1 MIKDISKLKDK
12 SLSFIK
18 EFINNC
24 TIEEK
29 IDTHY
34 VIIEITSKQNIT
46 IKKASGKII
55 DRVDMILNNIW
66 GDIITDWNYIKLLN
80 QDFFSKHVGYN
91 ISLFY
96 FPSSKPFSD
105 SSSSSKLLEVD
116 PFPEPFSDS
125 LSESD
130 PMLLVPFPLPLGVS
144 FPDFREKDFRF

>member
-96 FPSSKPFSD
+96 FPSSKP
-105 SSSSSKLLEVD
+105 LLTEYKPNIKYTQVI
-116 PFPEPFSDS
+116 FFYF
-125 LSESD
+125 LSNF
-130 PMLLVPFPLPLGVS
+130 LC
-144 FPDFREKDFRF
+144 